1 MILLRVWSIN
11 CRTRGYE
18 MKQGLIFNIQ
28 RYSVHDGGGIRTL
41 IFLKGCPLRCP
52 WCSNPES
59 RKKVEPTTWIKNG
72 RIEKIGDWRSVDEIL
87 DEVLKDE
94 IFYRTSG
101 GGVTLSGG
109 EVLLQSEFAREC
121 LKELKKLGIHTAI
134 ETTGCFP
141 VERLK
146 EITPYIDQVLFDLKI
161 MEQSEAQRIIGIDP
175 ERVRENFDYLL
186 KQKQLQVIP
195 RIPLIPG
202 YTTSEANIQRMIGF
216 LTVRQIKEVHL
227 LPFHQ
232 YGSSKYDY
240 LGWEY
245 TMRDVKTLSQ
255 NEISEIQEKF
265 EAVKIV
271 ANIDG
276 LE

>member
-1 MILLRVWSIN
+1 
-11 CRTRGYE
+11 
-18 MKQGLIFNIQ
+18 MKKGLVFNIQ
-28 RYSVHDGGGIRTL
+28 RYSVHDGGGIRTI

-59 RKKVEPTTWIKNG
+59 RKSVAPSTWRKHG
-72 RIEKIGDWRSVDEIL
+72 KKETIGCWRSTGELVDE
-87 DEVLKDE
+87 VMKDE
-94 IFYRTSG
+94 IFFRTSG

-109 EVLLQSEFAREC
+109 EVLMQADFAADL
-121 LKELKKLGIHTAI
+121 LKEFHELGVHTAI

-141 VERLK
+141 VEELQK
-146 EITPYIDQVLFDLKI
+146 ITPFLNQVLFDLKI
-161 MEQSEAQRIIGIDP
+161 MDP
-175 ERVRENFDYLL
+175 KSSKQVLGLSVSLVKENFAFLL
-186 KQKQLQVIP
+186 AQDHLDVIP
-195 RIPLIPG
+195 RVPLIPG
-202 YTTSEANIQRMIGF
+202 YTTSEENLQALIEYLQEKE
-216 LTVRQIKEVHL
+216 IKMVHL

-245 TMRDVKTLSQ
+245 TMQ
-255 NEISEIQEKF
+255 
-265 EAVKIV
+265 EAVPLTSLAVEQIRQRFLAQGIS

>member
-1 MILLRVWSIN
+1 MD
-11 CRTRGYE
+11 
-18 MKQGLIFNIQ
+18 QGLVFNIQ

-41 IFLKGCPLRCP
+41 IFFKGCPLRCP

-59 RKKVEPTTWIKNG
+59 RKKVEPAKWKKNG
-72 RIEKIGDWRSVDEIL
+72 KTETIGEWRSIDELL

-109 EVLLQSEFAREC
+109 EVLMQAEFAGEFLR
-121 LKELKKLGIHTAI
+121 ELKALGIHTAI

-146 EITPYIDQVLFDLKI
+146 KISPYVDQVLFDLKI
-161 MEQSEAQRIIGIDP
+161 IDRSEAKNVIGLDP
-175 ERVRENFDYLL
+175 ETVRENFDYLL
-186 KQKQLQVIP
+186 TQEQVQVIP
-195 RIPLIPG
+195 RIPLIPD
-202 YTTSEANIQRMIGF
+202 YTTNERNIQQLIDF
-216 LTVRQIKEVHL
+216 IAERQIKEVHL

-245 TMRDVKTLSQ
+245 AMQEVPTLTQ
-255 NEISEIQEKF
+255 DEVAVLKEKF
-265 EAVKIV
+265 ETAGIR
-271 ANIDG
+271 ANVDG

>member
-1 MILLRVWSIN
+1 
-11 CRTRGYE
+11 
-18 MKQGLIFNIQ
+18 MKDKGLVFNIQ
-28 RYSVHDGGGIRTL
+28 RYSVHDGGGIRT
-41 IFLKGCPLRCP
+41 IVFLKGCPLRCP

-59 RKKVEPTTWIKNG
+59 RKAVQPASWIKNG
-72 RIEKIGDWRSVDEIL
+72 KEETVGEWRLVNELVDE
-87 DEVLKDE
+87 VMKDD

-109 EVLLQSEFAREC
+109 EVLMQADFAAML
-121 LKELKKLGIHTAI
+121 LKELSDLGVHTAI

-141 VERLK
+141 VERIKTLM
-146 EITPYIDQVLFDLKI
+146 PYLNQVLFDLKI
-161 MEQSEAQRIIGIDP
+161 MDSEDSKRVIGADIA
-175 ERVRENFDYLL
+175 VVKANFEYLL
-186 KQKQLQVIP
+186 TQDDVELIP

-202 YTTSEANIQRMIGF
+202 YTDSMDNILEIVTYLSSLGV
-216 LTVRQIKEVHL
+216 TAVHL

-240 LGWEY
+240 LSWEY
-245 TMRDVKTLSQ
+245 TMKDVEPLSKT
-255 NEISEIQEKF
+255 EIETVQKAF
-265 EAVKIV
+265 EAHGIV

>member
-1 MILLRVWSIN
+1 MSD
-11 CRTRGYE
+11 
-18 MKQGLIFNIQ
+18 KGLVFNIQ
-28 RYSVHDGGGIRTL
+28 RYSVHDGGGIRTI

-52 WCSNPES
+52 WCANPES
-59 RKKVEPTTWIKNG
+59 RKAVEPTTWNKNG
-72 RIEKIGDWRSVDEIL
+72 QEETIGEWRSVDEL
-87 DEVLKDE
+87 VDQVMKDE

-109 EVLLQSEFAREC
+109 EVLMQSDFAAHLLEEFYN
-121 LKELKKLGIHTAI
+121 LGIHTAI

-141 VERLK
+141 VKKIKTLV
-146 EITPYIDQVLFDLKI
+146 PYLNQVLFDLKI
-161 MEQSEAQRIIGIDP
+161 MDEHNARQVIGTNVSI
-175 ERVRENFDYLL
+175 VKENFEYLL
-186 KQKQLQVIP
+186 NETDVDLVP

-202 YTTSEANIQRMIGF
+202 FTDSSENIKAIIDYLLALG
-216 LTVRQIKEVHL
+216 IYDVHI

-232 YGSSKYDY
+232 YGSSKYEY

-245 TMRDVKTLSQ
+245 TMKDVDTLTKAEVNTIKNMFEDQ
-255 NEISEIQEKF
+255 GIQ
-265 EAVKIV
+265 

>member
-1 MILLRVWSIN
+1 
-11 CRTRGYE
+11 

-72 RIEKIGDWRSVDEIL
+72 RTEKIGDWRSVDEIL

-109 EVLLQSEFAREC
+109 EVLLQSEFAGEC

-161 MEQSEAQRIIGIDP
+161 MEQSEAKRIIGIDP

-202 YTTSEANIQRMIGF
+202 YTTGEANIQRMIEF

-245 TMRDVKTLSQ
+245 TMRNVEALSQ
-255 NEISEIQEKF
+255 KEISEIQKKF
-265 EAVKIV
+265 EAVKIA

>member
-1 MILLRVWSIN
+1 MN
-11 CRTRGYE
+11 D
-18 MKQGLIFNIQ
+18 KGLVFNIQ
-28 RYSVHDGGGIRTL
+28 RYSVHDGGGIRTI

-59 RKKVEPTTWIKNG
+59 RKEVQPTTWIKNG
-72 RIEKIGDWRSVDEIL
+72 KQETIGSWRCVEDLVDE
-87 DEVLKDE
+87 VMKDE

-109 EVLLQSEFAREC
+109 EVLMQSEFAAKL
-121 LKELKKLGIHTAI
+121 LKELTDLGVHTAI

-141 VERLK
+141 VERIQVL
-146 EITPYIDQVLFDLKI
+146 TPYVNQVLFDLKI
-161 MEQSEAQRIIGIDP
+161 MDP
-175 ERVRENFDYLL
+175 ERCRQVIGANLDLVKKNFEYLL
-186 KQKQLQVIP
+186 TQKEIELIP

-202 YTTSEANIQRMIGF
+202 YTDPKENILEIVHYLSEWGVTEAHI
-216 LTVRQIKEVHL
+216 

-240 LGWEY
+240 LAWEY
-245 TMRDVKTLSQ
+245 TMKDVETLSK
-255 NEISEIQEKF
+255 SEVENVQAIFAEYG
-265 EAVKIV
+265 IT

>member
-1 MILLRVWSIN
+1 MN
-11 CRTRGYE
+11 
-18 MKQGLIFNIQ
+18 KGLVFNIQ
-28 RYSVHDGGGIRTL
+28 RYSIHDGGGIRTI
-41 IFLKGCPLRCP
+41 IFLKGCPLACP

-59 RKKVEPTTWIKNG
+59 RKGVQPSSWRKNG
-72 RIEKIGDWRSVDEIL
+72 QLEVIGEWYDL
-87 DEVLKDE
+87 DSLVEEALKDE

-109 EVLLQSEFAREC
+109 EVLMQADFAAELLRE
-121 LKELKKLGIHTAI
+121 LSDLGIHTAI

-141 VERLK
+141 VERLSK
-146 EITPYIDQVLFDLKI
+146 LLPYVDQVLFDLKI
-161 MEQSEAQRIIGIDP
+161 MDESISRKVIGLDVP
-175 ERVRENFDYLL
+175 TVKENFEAALMN
-186 KQKQLQVIP
+186 KNIEVIP
-195 RIPLIPG
+195 RVPLIPG
-202 YTTSEANIQRMIGF
+202 YTDSRSNLQAIIDYLKSQDVF
-216 LTVRQIKEVHL
+216 DVHL

-245 TMRDVKTLSQ
+245 EMKDAVTLTGQKIIKIKTL
-255 NEISEIQEKF
+255 F
-265 EAVKIV
+265 EEEGIK

>member
-1 MILLRVWSIN
+1 
-11 CRTRGYE
+11 
-18 MKQGLIFNIQ
+18 MKDKGLVFNIQ
-28 RYSVHDGGGIRTL
+28 RYSVHDGGGIRTI

-59 RKKVEPTTWIKNG
+59 RKAVQPATWIKNG
-72 RIEKIGDWRSVDEIL
+72 KIETIGEWYSVDEL
-87 DEVLKDE
+87 VDEVMKDE

-109 EVLLQSEFAREC
+109 EVLMQADFATVL
-121 LKELKKLGIHTAI
+121 LKEFSDLGIHTAI

-141 VERLK
+141 VERIKTLA
-146 EITPYIDQVLFDLKI
+146 PFLNQVLFDLKI
-161 MEQSEAQRIIGIDP
+161 MDP
-175 ERVRENFDYLL
+175 ECNKRVIGSDIATVKENFEYLL
-186 KQKQLQVIP
+186 AQEEIEIIP

-202 YTTSEANIQRMIGF
+202 YTDTMDNILAIVTYLSDLG
-216 LTVRQIKEVHL
+216 VREVHI

-240 LGWEY
+240 LAWEY
-245 TMRDVKTLSQ
+245 TMKDVETLSKVEVETVQ
-255 NEISEIQEKF
+255 MVF
-265 EAVKIV
+265 EANGIV

>member
-1 MILLRVWSIN
+1 
-11 CRTRGYE
+11 
-18 MKQGLIFNIQ
+18 MKDKGLVFNIQ
-28 RYSVHDGGGIRTL
+28 RYSVHDGRGIRTI

-59 RKKVEPTTWIKNG
+59 RKAVQPATWIKNG
-72 RIEKIGDWRSVDEIL
+72 KTETIGEWRSVDEL
-87 DEVLKDE
+87 VDEVMKDE

-109 EVLLQSEFAREC
+109 EVLMQADFAAVL
-121 LKELKKLGIHTAI
+121 LKEFSDLGVHTAI

-141 VERLK
+141 VERIKAL
-146 EITPYIDQVLFDLKI
+146 TPFLNQVLFDLKI
-161 MEQSEAQRIIGIDP
+161 MDP
-175 ERVRENFDYLL
+175 ERNKSVIGSNIVTVKENFEYLL
-186 KQKQLQVIP
+186 AQEEIELIP

-202 YTTSEANIQRMIGF
+202 YTDTMDNILDIVTYLSDLG
-216 LTVRQIKEVHL
+216 VKEVHI

-240 LGWEY
+240 LAWEY
-245 TMRDVKTLSQ
+245 TMKDVETLSKTEVATVQ
-255 NEISEIQEKF
+255 MVF
-265 EAVKIV
+265 ETNGIV

>member
-1 MILLRVWSIN
+1 
-11 CRTRGYE
+11 
-18 MKQGLIFNIQ
+18 MKKGLIFNHQ

-41 IFLKGCPLRCP
+41 VFLKGCPLRCP

-59 RKKVEPTTWIKNG
+59 RKQVETTTWKKNG
-72 RIEKIGDWRSVDEIL
+72 RIEQIGQWWSVEELL

-109 EVLLQSEFAREC
+109 EVLMQAEFASEFLQE
-121 LKELKKLGIHTAI
+121 LKELGIHTAI

-146 EITPYIDQVLFDLKI
+146 KLVPYVDQVLFDLKI
-161 MEQSEAQRIIGIDP
+161 MDHDKAKRVIGLDQKI
-175 ERVRENFDYLL
+175 VQENFDYLL
-186 KQKQLQVIP
+186 TQEQLQVIP
-195 RIPLIPG
+195 RVPLIPEF
-202 YTTSEANIQRMIGF
+202 TTNEKNIQQIIAF
-216 LTVRQIKEVHL
+216 LNKRSVQEVHL

-245 TMRDVKTLSQ
+245 SMKEAQTLKQ
-255 NEISEIQEKF
+255 VEIEKIKMKF
-265 EAVKIV
+265 EEAGIS